1 MIDITR
7 VLYEGHPNWP
17 GDVPLKLSVTA
28 LMKEGSSA
36 NIMNMTTSMH
46 CGTHIDAPY
55 HYLLDGARLGTITL
69 DTLVGTCQVIHA
81 KQSTP
86 LEASVIAGFEFLP
99 ERVLFYTGQPERWDE
114 FPRDFTPLSIELVEA
129 LAKKGV
135 KLVGTDSPSVD
146 AFSSKD
152 LPVHNSFGR
161 TGLYILEGLNLT
173 QVPPGQYEL
182 TCLPLSIPYADG
194 SPVRAILR

>member
-17 GDVPLKLSVTA
+17 GDVPLNLSVTA
-28 LMKEGSSA
+28 LMKDGSST
-36 NIMNMTTSMH
+36 NIMNMATSMH

-69 DTLVGTCQVIHA
+69 DTLVGRCQVIHA
-81 KQSTP
+81 RQSEP
-86 LEASVIAGFEFLP
+86 LSASIIKRFETLP
-99 ERVLFYTGQPERWDE
+99 ERVLFYTGQPERWDD
-114 FPRDFTPLSIELVEA
+114 FPRDFAPLTIELIEA
-129 LAKKGV
+129 LAQKGV

-146 AFSSKD
+146 AFSSKE
-152 LPVHNSFGR
+152 LPVHNAFGR

-173 QVPPGQYEL
+173 QVPEGQYEL
-182 TCLPLSIPYADG
+182 TCLPLSIPHADG

>member
-7 VLYEGHPNWP
+7 VLYDGHPNWP
-17 GDVPLKLSVTA
+17 GDVALKLSVTA
-28 LMKEGSSA
+28 LMKDGSSA
-36 NIMNMTTSMH
+36 NIMNMATSMH

-55 HYLLDGARLGTITL
+55 HYLLDGARLESITL
-69 DTLVGTCQVIHA
+69 DTLVGPCLVIHA
-81 KQSTP
+81 KQSEP
-86 LEASVIAGFEFLP
+86 LGVGVIEGFTTLP
-99 ERVLFYTGQPERWDE
+99 ERVLFYTGQPERWNE

-129 LAKKGV
+129 LAAKGV
-135 KLVGTDSPSVD
+135 KLVGTDCPSVD
-146 AFSSKD
+146 HFSSKD
-152 LPVHNSFGR
+152 LPVHNAFGR

-173 QVPPGQYEL
+173 QVPAGKHEL